1 MVQRWRGV
9 ILGVAAQ
16 EMLHL
21 ALVQNLLSAIGAAPH
36 LSRPHLPAPAGHYP
50 AGVQLALMPF
60 GGQALGHFMCLE
72 RPERMALDDAEG
84 LAAIE
89 RATPI
94 MELGEI
100 VPRLRP
106 GRSSESACRKGSA
119 SATESGAGAPSLTAP
134 LGRIGESL
142 GGFANRLVLG

>member
-1 MVQRWRGV
+1 
-9 ILGVAAQ
+9 
-16 EMLHL
+16 
-21 ALVQNLLSAIGAAPH
+21 
-36 LSRPHLPAPAGHYP
+36 
-50 AGVQLALMPF
+50 MPF
-60 GGQALGHFMCLE
+60 GGQALRHFMCLE

-84 LAAIE
+84 LAAVE

-100 VPRLRP
+100 VPRPRP